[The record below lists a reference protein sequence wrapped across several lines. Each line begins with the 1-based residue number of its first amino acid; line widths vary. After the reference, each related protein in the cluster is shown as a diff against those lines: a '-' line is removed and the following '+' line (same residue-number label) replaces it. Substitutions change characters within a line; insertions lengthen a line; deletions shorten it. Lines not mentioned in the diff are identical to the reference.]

1 MAPPRKHREA
11 LLASAVTLFRKQGY
25 AATGLAEILAA
36 SGAPKG
42 SLYHYFPGGKAEIG
56 AEAVQLA
63 GSKVA
68 ATLRAL
74 AAEATGPGDLL
85 ARYLALLAG
94 WMRKSGYRDG
104 CPITTTL
111 LETVP
116 EHAAIRAAGTAAFAE
131 WAAIIETSARAS
143 GIAPKRA
150 ASLARFAIAALEG
163 ALVQCRLSGDDT
175 PLKEAAA
182 ELRALFV
189 AARPAARK
197 R

>member
-1 MAPPRKHREA
+1 MAPPRKHRDA
-11 LLASAVTLFRKQGY
+11 LLGSAVTLFRKQGY
-25 AATGLAEILAA
+25 AATGLAEILEA

-56 AEAVQLA
+56 AEAVQRA
-63 GSKVA
+63 GETVA
-68 ATLRAL
+68 ATLRTL
-74 AAEATGPGDLL
+74 AAEASSPGELL
-85 ARYLALLAG
+85 ERYLTLLAG

-116 EHAAIRAAGTAAFAE
+116 EHGAIRDAGQAAFAA
-131 WAAIIETSARAS
+131 WAEIIADSARRS

-163 ALVQCRLSGDDT
+163 ALIQCRVNGDDT
-175 PLKEAAA
+175 PLKEAAI
-182 ELRALFV
+182 ELRALFDGS
-189 AARPAARK
+189 RTGR

>member
-1 MAPPRKHREA
+1 MAPPRKHRDA
-11 LLASAVTLFRKQGY
+11 LLGSAVSLFRKQGY
-25 AATGLAEILAA
+25 ATTGLAEILEA

-42 SLYHYFPGGKAEIG
+42 SLYHYFPGGKTEIG

-63 GSKVA
+63 GTKVA

-74 AAEATGPGDLL
+74 ATESSGPADLL
-85 ARYLALLAG
+85 DRYLTLLAG

-116 EHAAIRAAGTAAFAE
+116 EHAAIRAAGEEAFAA
-131 WAAIIETSARAS
+131 WSETIAESARQS
-143 GIAPKRA
+143 GIPPKRA
-150 ASLARFAIAALEG
+150 ASLGRFAIAALEG
-163 ALVQCRLSGDDT
+163 ALIQCRVTGDDT

-182 ELRALFV
+182 ELRVLFET
-189 AARPAARK
+189 AQPRR

>member
-56 AEAVQLA
+56 AEAVRRA
-63 GSKVA
+63 GETVT
-68 ATLRAL
+68 ATLRSL

-85 ARYLALLAG
+85 ARYLAALAG

-116 EHAAIRAAGTAAFAE
+116 EHAAIRDAGEAAFAA
-131 WAAIIETSARAS
+131 WAEVIADSARKS
-143 GIAPKRA
+143 GVPPKRA

-163 ALVQCRLSGDDT
+163 ALIQCRVSRNDK

-182 ELRALFV
+182 ELRALFG
-189 AARPAARK
+189 AAR
-197 R
+197 